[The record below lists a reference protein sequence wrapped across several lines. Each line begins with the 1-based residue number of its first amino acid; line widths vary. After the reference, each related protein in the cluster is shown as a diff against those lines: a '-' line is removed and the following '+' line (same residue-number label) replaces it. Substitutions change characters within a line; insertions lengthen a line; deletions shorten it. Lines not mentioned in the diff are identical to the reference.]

1 MKKIYILLA
10 ILITAGIALPATAQD
25 ITNTVTRAV
34 VSAEKS
40 HKQHAPAVT
49 PVCAACGEK
58 ITDRYQHCPATG
70 YTGLCSAQPAQ
81 DTRAYT
87 EEDPSPVCP
96 ICGHLYTFDER
107 YHDVKHVCPEK
118 KAHKICAV
126 CGEEI
131 TDPAQHC
138 KATDYTGLCTPVKPT
153 QPAPKQADGKS
164 TVCPRCH
171 QTYTIDEM
179 YHGVPHSCPAG
190 KKSSGPTDGEPQG
203 PTFQEIDE
211 PVLYQAEA
219 LLQADRDAH
228 DGNPEHTLEYYYKQL
243 ISKRK

>member
-25 ITNTVTRAV
+25 ITYTVTRAV

-58 ITDRYQHCPATG
+58 ITDRYQHCPATD
-70 YTGLCSAQPAQ
+70 YTGLCTTQTAQNERTYTAEETPA
-81 DTRAYT
+81 
-87 EEDPSPVCP
+87 VCP
-96 ICGHLYTFDER
+96 TCGHIYTFDER
-107 YHDVKHVCPEK
+107 YHNFEHICPGHEAAEVCI
-118 KAHKICAV
+118 H
-126 CGEEI
+126 CGEKI

-138 KATDYTGLCTPVKPT
+138 QAMDFAGLCTPVKPT
-153 QPAPKQADGKS
+153 QS
-164 TVCPRCH
+164 TPQKTDNREAVCPRCH

-203 PTFQEIDE
+203 PTFQEINE

-243 ISKRK
+243 ISKCK